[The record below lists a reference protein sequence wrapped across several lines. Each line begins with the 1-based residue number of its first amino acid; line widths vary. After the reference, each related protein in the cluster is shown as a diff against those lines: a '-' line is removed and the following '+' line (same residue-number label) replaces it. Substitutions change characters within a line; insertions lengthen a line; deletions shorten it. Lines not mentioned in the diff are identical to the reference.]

1 MRNEINSMRENIIS
15 NKNEPSNN
23 QNQDE
28 ESLNTI
34 LKLNFKNSKNFK
46 IDQSSKL
53 DTIASN
59 KLYNSN
65 HELEVKVDFLEKE
78 LYNTENKMNKKIQ

>member
-1 MRNEINSMRENIIS
+1 MREHMIS

-23 QNQDE
+23 QNHDE

-78 LYNTENKMNKKIQ
+78 LYNTENKMNKKIQY